1 MTKIQSIQSTI
12 QNNNPIYTETVVDI
26 DLLTEKTQSVMHE
39 ILPTL
44 AQDSTPLSTDVVIDI
59 PAEETDEEQL
69 IPQKGRIITALGR
82 DRLHYWCPTVGAV
95 AGLVLG
101 FYAAN
106 LVINLGIFFAV
117 RQNTLV
123 SSLQQANQKLTPYV
137 GSCVSCTVEVAKE
150 VMPSANAAL
159 LTELDAELGAVISA
173 NKENFKVLES
183 VAANIGQA
191 SADASKTS
199 ILSSS
204 AAKAAA
210 SFAKEASNGDVPL
223 NFLSL
228 PNVLGALGGAFTG
241 YNLGEHLFA
250 WLDS

>member
-1 MTKIQSIQSTI
+1 MTKIQNSNQGSA
-12 QNNNPIYTETVVDI
+12 QIY
-26 DLLTEKTQSVMHE
+26 
-39 ILPTL
+39 
-44 AQDSTPLSTDVVIDI
+44 TDVVIDI
-59 PAEETDEEQL
+59 DLPQQTAKAQSVMDDALPTLAQESSDVVIDISAVETDEEQL

-82 DRLHYWCPTVGAV
+82 ERLNYWCPTVGAV

-106 LVINLGIFFAV
+106 LVVNLGIFFAV

-137 GSCVSCTVEVAKE
+137 GSCVSCNVEIAKVVE
-150 VMPSANAAL
+150 PDANSAL
-159 LTELDAELGAVISA
+159 LAALDAELGTVISA
-173 NKENFKVLES
+173 NKENFKVLETA
-183 VAANIGQA
+183 AANIGQA
-191 SADASKTS
+191 SVDASKTS
-199 ILSSS
+199 ILSLRG
-204 AAKAAA
+204 AQATA

-228 PNVLGALGGAFTG
+228 TNALGAFGGAFTG
-241 YNLGEHLFA
+241 YKLGEHLFA